1 MEAVLE
7 PGRGAKNKKGT
18 VKRVSGLLLIPLFLL
33 GIGGLLSLLM
43 GQEIQL
49 NNSRQENTIVHD
61 ELNNTNKAPGPVLNL
76 TLEEAINRAVSQNR
90 SIADAA
96 DYVRSTKLAL
106 RPAEADFELKIFPL
120 AQYNISQSSQTAQDQ
135 QSNFQLGLQLQKKF
149 LTGTVISVIPSI
161 QKTPEGY
168 NNEIPFFL
176 TQPLLRG
183 LSPEFNLSPI
193 KEAEYTIRAARR
205 SLYLTQ
211 VDTIISTVRNAY
223 EVTRLREEKRLVEES
238 ADRLRAHAEL
248 VKVKEKIG
256 LASPM
261 DSFRAKIQLQQ
272 AEENLTLIM
281 GNYNQVVDSLKIL
294 LHVPMEQEL
303 EVETRLGFNLIKSS
317 DEEAVQA
324 ALQNRVELNQ
334 AADTI
339 KDLRRRLRVA
349 KHNIWPELNL
359 VLSYSRFG
367 SERYTQETWDLSQ
380 NSWRINL
387 VSSSDL
393 SRTAEKAAYEQKLI
407 DSEKAVRDRDL
418 KIDQITKEVKDLL
431 HSLNWSEKRI
441 EILKEM
447 NRQAEGQ
454 LELAKIKFRHGLA
467 NNFDL
472 MEAENT
478 FRRSQ
483 VDLLSTA
490 INYIIGT
497 YSLRAAL
504 GTLLERP
511 SVF

>member
-1 MEAVLE
+1 
-7 PGRGAKNKKGT
+7 
-18 VKRVSGLLLIPLFLL
+18 VKSIK
-33 GIGGLLSLLM
+33 LS
-43 GQEIQL
+43 
-49 NNSRQENTIVHD
+49 
-61 ELNNTNKAPGPVLNL
+61 
-76 TLEEAINRAVSQNR
+76 
-90 SIADAA
+90 
-96 DYVRSTKLAL
+96 L
-106 RPAEADFELKIFPL
+106 RPAEAEFELKILPQ
-120 AQYNISQSSQTAQDQ
+120 AQYNISQDSQTNQAN
-135 QSNFQLGLQLQKKF
+135 QSNSQVGLQFQKKF
-149 LTGTVISVIPSI
+149 QTGTIISVIPSI
-161 QKTPEGY
+161 QQTPDGYKT
-168 NNEIPFFL
+168 EIPFFL

-183 LSPEFNLSPI
+183 LSPEFNLSPL
-193 KEAEYTIRAARR
+193 KEVEYNVRAARR

-211 VDTIISTVRNAY
+211 VSTIISTVQTAY
-223 EVTRLREEKRLVEES
+223 DLTRLKEEKRLVEES
-238 ADRLRAHAEL
+238 ADRLRTHVEL
-248 VKVKEKIG
+248 VRVKERVG

-261 DSFRAKIQLQQ
+261 DSFRAQIQLKQ

-294 LHVPMEQEL
+294 LNVPVEQEV
-303 EVETRLGFNLIKSS
+303 EVETRLGFSLIKMS
-317 DEEAVQA
+317 EKEAVQA

-339 KDLRRRLRVA
+339 KDMRRRLRVA
-349 KHNIWPELNL
+349 KHNIWPDLNL

-367 SERYTQETWDLSQ
+367 SEVLTQQTMDLSQ

-387 VSSSDL
+387 VSGNDL
-393 SRTAEKAAYEQKLI
+393 SRTAEKAAYQQKLI
-407 DSEKAVRDRDL
+407 ESEKAKRDRDL

-431 HSLNWSEKRI
+431 HSLTWSEKRI

-472 MEAENT
+472 VEAENT

-490 INYIIGT
+490 INYIVGT

-511 SVF
+511 AVF